1 MLSGSTYAGPGVSPV
16 GKQLSLASDQ
26 TDDVLAVRF
35 ELPRADAGNA
45 AQRVQR
51 GRAGARDFPQRG
63 IVEDDVSRNAV
74 AARRLHAPG
83 AQALEQRLRR
93 PGERFPGGAAYA
105 RGALWLAPA
114 AQRDA
119 ALAAQH
125 RAAFARQPQRAI
137 GLVIDLEQAVRDALP
152 DDRAPFAA
160 AALAADAEG
169 AQLVVVALYH
179 LGGGLAAQ
187 HVD

>member
-1 MLSGSTYAGPGVSPV
+1 MLSSSAYAGPGVSPV
-16 GKQLSLASDQ
+16 GKELSFASDEP
-26 TDDVLAVRF
+26 DDVLAVGF
-35 ELPRADAGNA
+35 ELAHADAGNA

-63 IVEDDVSRNAV
+63 VVENDVSRNAV

-93 PGERFPGGAAYA
+93 AGERFPGSADA

-119 ALAAQH
+119 EIG
-125 RAAFARQPQRAI
+125 RA
-137 GLVIDLEQAVRDALP
+137 
-152 DDRAPFAA
+152 
-160 AALAADAEG
+160 
-169 AQLVVVALYH
+169 
-179 LGGGLAAQ
+179 
-187 HVD
+187 HV